1 MHIVCVLQR
10 ISMTMAKS
18 QPKVN
23 KGAQKQQTNQFNI
36 QQQIGHK
43 CFEFDLLSGKEHRQG
58 IT

>member
-1 MHIVCVLQR
+1 
-10 ISMTMAKS
+10 MTMAKS

-23 KGAQKQQTNQFNI
+23 KGAQKQQTNQFKI
-36 QQQIGHK
+36 QLQIGHK